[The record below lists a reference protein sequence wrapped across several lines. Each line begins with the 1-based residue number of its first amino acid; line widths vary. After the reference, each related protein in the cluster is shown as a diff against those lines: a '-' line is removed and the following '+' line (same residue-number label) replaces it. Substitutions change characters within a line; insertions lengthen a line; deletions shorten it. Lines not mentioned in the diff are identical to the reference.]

1 MENSFSAFLFLCFIL
16 TITPGS
22 DTALVL
28 KSSISGN
35 RKNIMATILGICSGL
50 FIHAVMSSLGLS
62 AILQQSAELFHVVKM
77 IGAGYLIYLGV
88 RALYEAWFTGSNS
101 NLVFGSRCEERQ
113 VSVSS
118 EFRKGLLTN
127 ILNPKVAIF
136 YLTFL
141 PQFIDINSNPLT
153 QSIGLSLVHISL
165 NLAWLFLFG
174 SFITFFKGHF
184 EKGRTKRIVEILS
197 GSAFLF
203 FGLALARSKD

>member
-62 AILQQSAELFHVVKM
+62 AILQQSAELFHFVKM
-77 IGAGYLIYLGV
+77 IGAAYLIYLGV
-88 RALYEAWFTGSNS
+88 RALYEAWFSGSKT
-101 NLVFGSRCEERQ
+101 NLFLVSKNERKQ

-118 EFRKGLLTN
+118 EFRRGLLTN

-141 PQFIDINSNPLT
+141 PQFIDINSNPLV
-153 QSIGLSLVHISL
+153 QSIGLSLVHIAL
-165 NLAWLFLFG
+165 NLIWLFLFG
-174 SFITFFKGHF
+174 YFVTFFKAQF
-184 EKGRTKRIVEILS
+184 EKGRTKRVVETLS

-203 FGLALARSKD
+203 FGLALAKSKD